1 VKVIEMGAELGKY
14 KSCVSARSTDKE
26 ILKHAQ
32 DGGIVTQLFG
42 FALDEGII
50 DGAIVAATKEFAHKH
65 PEKAMRDNSNMEFN
79 EPWRPI
85 PCVVTTKADMIAA
98 AGTKYNIS
106 PNVSLIKE
114 ATRSFGLDKVGIVG
128 TPCQMQAI
136 RKLQLYPVGARDVG
150 ASIALALGIFC
161 MENFPYQSILQLVED
176 HAGMHMD
183 AVKKM
188 EIGKG
193 KFWVYGKRGQ
203 VVQLPLKVTHKYE
216 QPGCHVCL
224 DYVANLGDISTGSV
238 GSPDGWS
245 TVFVR
250 SKIGDS
256 VWAKAMAAGVFETQP
271 IDKVKPGLELVS
283 KLANEKISKNKKTVE
298 ERATFG
304 VGKGLRNPYI

>member
-1 VKVIEMGAELGKY
+1 MGAELGKY
-14 KSCVSARSTDKE
+14 KSCISARSTDKAL
-26 ILKHAQ
+26 LKNAQ
-32 DGGIVTQLFG
+32 DGGIVSSLFA

-50 DGAIVAATKEFAHKH
+50 DGAIVAANKEFYAKF
-65 PEKAMRDNSNMEFN
+65 PSKCMADNSNLDMI

-85 PCVVTTKADMIAA
+85 PAIVNTKEELIAA

-106 PNVSLIKE
+106 PNIAMLKE
-114 ATRSFGLDKVGIVG
+114 ATRSFGLDKIGIVG
-128 TPCQMQAI
+128 TPCQMQAV
-136 RKLQLYPVGARDVG
+136 RKAQLYPVGFRDVG
-150 ASIALALGIFC
+150 ASIALAVGIFC
-161 MENFPYQSILQLVED
+161 MENFPYQGILQLVED
-176 HAGMHMD
+176 HAAMKMES
-183 AVKKM
+183 VKKM

-224 DYVANLGDISTGSV
+224 DYVANMADVSTGSV

-256 VWAKAMAAGVFETQP
+256 VWGKAMAAGCFETQP
-271 IDKVKPGLELVS
+271 IEKVKPGLELVS
-283 KLANEKISKNKKTVE
+283 KLANEKITKNKATLAA
-298 ERATFG
+298 RATFG
-304 VGKGLRNPYI
+304 VGKALRNPYI

>member
-1 VKVIEMGAELGKY
+1 MGAELGKY
-14 KSCVSARSTDKE
+14 KLAVSARSADKE
-26 ILKHAQ
+26 VQKVAQ
-32 DGGIVTQLFG
+32 DGGIVTSLFG
-42 FALDEGII
+42 FALETGII
-50 DGAIVAATKEFAHKH
+50 EGAIVAASKEWAAKNQDRILM
-65 PEKAMRDNSNMEFN
+65 ENSNFEMA
-79 EPWRPI
+79 EPWRPYPAI
-85 PCVVTTKADMIAA
+85 VYNKAELIAA

-136 RKLQLYPVGARDVG
+136 RKLQLYPIGARDVG
-150 ASIALALGIFC
+150 ASIALAVGIFC

-176 HAGMHMD
+176 HAAMKMES
-183 AVKKM
+183 VKKM

-250 SKIGDS
+250 SKIGDD
-256 VWAKAMAAGVFETQP
+256 VWAKAMAAGVFETKA
-271 IDKVKPGLELVS
+271 IESVKPGLELVT
-283 KLANEKISKNKKTVE
+283 KLANEKITKNKATVE
-298 ERATFG
+298 ARKTFG
-304 VGKGLRNPYI
+304 VGKGLRIPYI

>member
-1 VKVIEMGAELGKY
+1 
-14 KSCVSARSTDKE
+14 
-26 ILKHAQ
+26 
-32 DGGIVTQLFG
+32 
-42 FALDEGII
+42 
-50 DGAIVAATKEFAHKH
+50 
-65 PEKAMRDNSNMEFN
+65 MEFH

-85 PCVVTTKADMIAA
+85 PVIVTSKADLLAA

-106 PNVSLIKE
+106 PNVSMIKE

-136 RKLQLYPVGARDVG
+136 RKLQLYPIGARDVG
-150 ASIALALGIFC
+150 ASIALAVGIFC

-176 HAGMHMD
+176 HAAMKLE

-203 VVQLPLKVTHKYE
+203 VVQLPLKVTHKDE

-250 SKIGDS
+250 SKIGDA
-256 VWAKAMAAGVFETQP
+256 VWAKAMADGVFETQP
-271 IDKVKPGLELVS
+271 IEKVKPGLELVT
-283 KLANEKISKNKKTVE
+283 KLATEKITKNKNTLEARK
-298 ERATFG
+298 TFG
-304 VGKGLRNPYI
+304 VGKALRNPYI

>member
-1 VKVIEMGAELGKY
+1 M
-14 KSCVSARSTDKE
+14 
-26 ILKHAQ
+26 
-32 DGGIVTQLFG
+32 
-42 FALDEGII
+42 
-50 DGAIVAATKEFAHKH
+50 
-65 PEKAMRDNSNMEFN
+65 MDNSNMEFH

-85 PCVVTTKADMIAA
+85 PCVVTSKADMIAA

-150 ASIALALGIFC
+150 ASIALAVGIFC

-176 HAGMHMD
+176 HAGMKLES
-183 AVKKM
+183 VKKM

-193 KFWVYGKRGQ
+193 KFWVYAKRGQ

-224 DYVANLGDISTGSV
+224 DYVANLADISTGSV

-256 VWAKAMAAGVFETQP
+256 VWAKAMAAGCFETQP
-271 IDKVKPGLELVS
+271 IEKVKPGLEMVT
-283 KLANEKISKNKKTVE
+283 KLANEKITKNKKTLE

>member
-1 VKVIEMGAELGKY
+1 VVHITLPF
-14 KSCVSARSTDKE
+14 SCQIKPMASLRRRR
-26 ILKHAQ
+26 
-32 DGGIVTQLFG
+32 
-42 FALDEGII
+42 
-50 DGAIVAATKEFAHKH
+50 AIVAGEGDRPWQPRPFVAMSRESIL
-65 PEKAMRDNSNMEFN
+65 KAQ
-79 EPWRPI
+79 
-85 PCVVTTKADMIAA
+85 
-98 AGTKYNIS
+98 GTKYNIS
-106 PNVSLIKE
+106 PQISWLKE
-114 ATRSFGLDKVGIVG
+114 ATRSFGLDKVGVTG
-128 TPCQMQAI
+128 VCCQMQAV
-136 RKLQLYPVGARDVG
+136 RKAQLYPINMRDVPG
-150 ASIALALGIFC
+150 KIAFTVGLFC

-176 HAGMHMD
+176 HAAMKLES
-183 AVKKM
+183 VKKM

-271 IDKVKPGLELVS
+271 MEKVKPGLELVS
-283 KLANEKISKNKKTVE
+283 KLANEKITKNKATLEARK
-298 ERATFG
+298 TFG
-304 VGKGLRNPYI
+304 AGKALRNPYI

>member
-1 VKVIEMGAELGKY
+1 MGAELGNY

-26 ILKHAQ
+26 ILKVAQ
-32 DGGIVTQLFG
+32 DGGIVSSLFAYA
-42 FALDEGII
+42 FDEGII

-65 PEKAMRDNSNMEFN
+65 PEKAMMDNSNMEYH

-85 PCVVTTKADMIAA
+85 PCVVTSKADMIAA

-106 PNVSLIKE
+106 PNMNLLKE
-114 ATRSFGLDKVGIVG
+114 ATRSFGLDKIGIVG
-128 TPCQMQAI
+128 TPCQMQAV
-136 RKLQLYPVGARDVG
+136 RKAQLYPIGMRDVG
-150 ASIALALGIFC
+150 ASIALAVGIFC

-176 HAGMHMD
+176 HAGMKLES
-183 AVKKM
+183 VKKM

-193 KFWVYGKRGQ
+193 KFWVYAKRGQ

-224 DYVANLGDISTGSV
+224 DYVANLADISTGSV

-256 VWAKAMAAGVFETQP
+256 VWAKAMAAGCFETQP
-271 IDKVKPGLELVS
+271 IEKVKPGLEMVT
-283 KLANEKISKNKKTVE
+283 KLANEKITKNKKTLE

>member
-1 VKVIEMGAELGKY
+1 MA
-14 KSCVSARSTDKE
+14 
-26 ILKHAQ
+26 
-32 DGGIVTQLFG
+32 
-42 FALDEGII
+42 
-50 DGAIVAATKEFAHKH
+50 
-65 PEKAMRDNSNMEFN
+65 DNSNLDVV
-79 EPWRPI
+79 EPWRPFPAI
-85 PCVVTTKADMIAA
+85 VTTKAEMLAA
-98 AGTKYNIS
+98 AGTKYNLS

-136 RKLQLYPVGARDVG
+136 RKLQLYPIGARDVG
-150 ASIALALGIFC
+150 ASIALAVGIFC

-176 HAGMHMD
+176 HAAMKMES
-183 AVKKM
+183 VKKM

-203 VVQLPLKVTHKYE
+203 IVQLPLKVTHKYE

-256 VWAKAMAAGVFETQP
+256 VWGKAMAAGCFETQP
-271 IDKVKPGLELVS
+271 IEKVKPGLELVT
-283 KLANEKISKNKKTVE
+283 KLANEKISKNKKTLE

-304 VGKGLRNPYI
+304 VGKALRNPYI

>member
-1 VKVIEMGAELGKY
+1 MGAELGNY

-26 ILKHAQ
+26 LLKYAQ
-32 DGGIVTQLFG
+32 DGGIVTQLFA
-42 FALDEGII
+42 FALEEGII
-50 DGAIVAATKEFAHKH
+50 DGAIVAANKEFYAKY
-65 PEKAMRDNSNMEFN
+65 PSKCIQDNSSFDMI

-85 PCVVTTKADMIAA
+85 PAVVNTKAELLEA

-106 PNVSLIKE
+106 PNIALIKE

-128 TPCQMQAI
+128 TPCQMQAV
-136 RKLQLYPVGARDVG
+136 RKAQLYPIGLRNVG
-150 ASIALALGIFC
+150 ASIALAVGIFC
-161 MENFPYQSILQLVED
+161 MENFPYQSVLQLVED
-176 HAGMHMD
+176 HCAMKLQS
-183 AVKKM
+183 VKKM

-256 VWAKAMAAGVFETQP
+256 VWGKAMAAGCFETQP
-271 IDKVKPGLELVS
+271 IEKVKPGLELVT
-283 KLANEKISKNKKTVE
+283 KLANEKITKNKKTLE
-298 ERATFG
+298 GRATFG

>member
-1 VKVIEMGAELGKY
+1 MGAELGKY

-32 DGGIVTQLFG
+32 DGGIVTSLFAY
-42 FALDEGII
+42 ALDAGII
-50 DGAIVAATKEFAHKH
+50 DGAIVAANKEFYAKH
-65 PEKAMRDNSNMEFN
+65 PSKCIQDSSNFDMI

-85 PCVVTTKADMIAA
+85 PAIVTTKAELLAA

-106 PNVSLIKE
+106 PNIALLKE

-128 TPCQMQAI
+128 TPCQMQAV
-136 RKLQLYPVGARDVG
+136 RKAQLYPIGMRDVG
-150 ASIALALGIFC
+150 ASIALAVGIFC

-176 HAGMHMD
+176 HAAMKMES
-183 AVKKM
+183 VKKM

-193 KFWVYGKRGQ
+193 KFWIYGKRGQ

-245 TVFVR
+245 TIFVR
-250 SKIGDS
+250 SKIGEA
-256 VWAKAMAAGVFETQP
+256 VWAQATAAGIFETQP
-271 IDKVKPGLELVS
+271 IEKVKPGLELVS
-283 KLANEKISKNKKTVE
+283 KLANEKITKNKATLEARK
-298 ERATFG
+298 TFG
-304 VGKGLRNPYI
+304 VGKALRNPYI

>member
-1 VKVIEMGAELGKY
+1 MGAELGKY
-14 KSCVSARSTDKE
+14 KSCISARSTDKE
-26 ILKHAQ
+26 LLKFAQ
-32 DGGIVTQLFG
+32 DGGIVSSLFA

-50 DGAIVAATKEFAHKH
+50 DGAIVAANKEFAAKY
-65 PEKAMRDNSNMEFN
+65 PAKCILDSSNFDMI

-85 PCVVTTKADMIAA
+85 PAIVNTKAELLAA

-106 PNVSLIKE
+106 PNIALLKE
-114 ATRSFGLDKVGIVG
+114 ATRSFGLDKIGIVG
-128 TPCQMQAI
+128 TPCQMQAV
-136 RKLQLYPVGARDVG
+136 RKAQLYPVGMRDVG
-150 ASIALALGIFC
+150 ASIALAVGIFC

-176 HAGMHMD
+176 HAAMKLES
-183 AVKKM
+183 VKKM

-271 IDKVKPGLELVS
+271 IEKVKPGLELVT
-283 KLANEKISKNKKTVE
+283 KLANEKITKNKATLAG
-298 ERATFG
+298 RATFG
-304 VGKGLRNPYI
+304 VGKALRNPYI

>member
-1 VKVIEMGAELGKY
+1 MGAELGKY

-26 ILKHAQ
+26 ILKASQ

-50 DGAIVAATKEFAHKH
+50 DGAIVAVTKDFYKKY
-65 PEKAMRDNSNMEFN
+65 PEKCMAFYADDSN
-79 EPWRPI
+79 EPFRPI
-85 PCVVTTKADMIAA
+85 PAIVTTKAELMESR
-98 AGTKYNIS
+98 GTKYNIS

-128 TPCQMQAI
+128 TPCQMQAV
-136 RKLQLYPVGARDVG
+136 RKGQLYPIGMRDVG
-150 ASIALALGIFC
+150 DKIALAVGIFC
-161 MENFPYQSILQLVED
+161 MENFPYQSIIQLVED
-176 HAGMHMD
+176 HAAMKMES
-183 AVKKM
+183 VKKM

-256 VWAKAMAAGVFETQP
+256 VWAKAMAAGCFETQP
-271 IDKVKPGLELVS
+271 IEKVKPGLELVS
-283 KLANEKISKNKKTVE
+283 KLANEKITKNKATVE
-298 ERATFG
+298 ARKTFG
-304 VGKGLRNPYI
+304 VDKALRSPYI

>member
-1 VKVIEMGAELGKY
+1 MI
-14 KSCVSARSTDKE
+14 
-26 ILKHAQ
+26 
-32 DGGIVTQLFG
+32 
-42 FALDEGII
+42 
-50 DGAIVAATKEFAHKH
+50 
-65 PEKAMRDNSNMEFN
+65 

-85 PCVVTTKADMIAA
+85 PAIVNTKEELLAA

-106 PNVSLIKE
+106 PNVALLKE
-114 ATRSFGLDKVGIVG
+114 ATRSFGLDKIGIVG
-128 TPCQMQAI
+128 TPCQMQAV
-136 RKLQLYPVGARDVG
+136 RKAQLYPIGMRDVG
-150 ASIALALGIFC
+150 ASIALAVGIFC

-176 HAGMHMD
+176 HAAMKLES
-183 AVKKM
+183 VKKM

-271 IDKVKPGLELVS
+271 IEKVKPGLELVT
-283 KLANEKISKNKKTVE
+283 KLANEKITKNKKTLE
-298 ERATFG
+298 ARATFG
-304 VGKGLRNPYI
+304 VGKALRNPYI